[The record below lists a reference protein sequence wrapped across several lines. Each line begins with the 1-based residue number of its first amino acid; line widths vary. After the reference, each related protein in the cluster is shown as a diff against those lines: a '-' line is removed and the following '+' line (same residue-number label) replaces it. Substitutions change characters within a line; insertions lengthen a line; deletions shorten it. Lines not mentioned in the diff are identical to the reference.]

1 MSKLTEDLLAL
12 QTLVRLGETAS
23 PSQKEQIEKLR
34 TGIPQPILAHFF
46 RQIANGRRGI
56 ALVRNGVC
64 GECHLRLAHGMVH
77 MLGRSN
83 DLLVCESCGAFVTLA
98 PGEAPSARPALAA
111 TPKVRRVVKQQPV
124 AVAG

>member
-1 MSKLTEDLLAL
+1 MSKLTDDLLAL

-23 PSQKEQIEKLR
+23 PAQKEQIEKLR
-34 TGIPQPILAHFF
+34 AGIPQPIQAHFF

-77 MLGRSN
+77 MLGRTN

-98 PGEAPSARPALAA
+98 PGEGVAAQRPAVPV
-111 TPKVRRVVKQQPV
+111 TPKARRVAKQAV
-124 AVAG
+124 AVAS